1 MDLDLESL
9 ILKSKGNLRRIDP
22 FLGAIALTVPFV
34 PEDINTWATDGKQI
48 YYPTNHLD
56 LLEST
61 DYSFDLYTEL
71 TTLLIAHE
79 CMHIALKHCS
89 RGINKNRELWNKAT
103 DYVINSEEN
112 LGSLLPK
119 FSAYCNSL
127 RGLLCPPK
135 FVGLSAEEIYT
146 ALKVQQDNDNDNSE
160 PEEEEEE
167 EDGNTGSG
175 KGASNVC
182 NNDLRVPKN
191 SKELEEVVQA
201 ENQIITEAKIIS
213 NIQGSTV
220 STGVGRNGGSVHRSL
235 NLTKVKAM
243 AWSKLLAKYVNNTED
258 PDYSWSKRNRRYSDV
273 YLPSLHNVG
282 DNLSE
287 VHVYVDLSGSINI
300 SKSNAFLCQVQAMQR
315 VLNLQKVYVK
325 GWAESVRSKPVVITP
340 YSNNLDD
347 IYIDLPNECIGRGTE
362 IVPVVKDINKV
373 KPTVAVVF
381 TDGEFPLSGT
391 EELKY
396 PVIWVKWGKREF
408 TPLKGKVVDFTM

>member
-9 ILKSKGNLRRIDP
+9 ILKCKGNLRRIDP

-56 LLEST
+56 ILEST
-61 DYSFDLYTEL
+61 DFSSSHYTGL

-89 RGINKNRELWNKAT
+89 RGVNKDRELWNKAT

-112 LGSLLPK
+112 LGSLIPK
-119 FSAYCNSL
+119 FADYCRSL
-127 RGLLCPPK
+127 QGLFCPPE
-135 FVGLSAEEIYT
+135 FEGLSSEEIYT
-146 ALKVQQDNDNDNSE
+146 ALKIQQINGHS
-160 PEEEEEE
+160 EEE
-167 EDGNTGSG
+167 EDDDNGNTGGS
-175 KGASNVC
+175 KGAC
-182 NNDLRVPKN
+182 DNDLRVPKN

-201 ENQIITEAKIIS
+201 ENQIVTEAKIIS
-213 NIQGSTV
+213 NTQDPTETSA
-220 STGVGRNGGSVHRSL
+220 GVGRYVGSVHRKLS
-235 NLTKVKAM
+235 LTKVKAM

-258 PDYSWSKRNRRYSDV
+258 PDYSWSKRNRRYSDI

-287 VHVYVDLSGSINI
+287 VHVYVDLSGSVDIT
-300 SKSNAFLCQVQAMQR
+300 KSNAFLCQVQAMQR

-325 GWAESVRSKPVVITP
+325 GWADRVRSKPVVITP
-340 YSNNLDD
+340 YSDNLDD
-347 IYIDLPNECIGRGTE
+347 IYNDLPNESIGGGTD
-362 IVPVVKDINKV
+362 IVPVVEDINKV

-381 TDGEFPLSGT
+381 TDGEFSISGT
-391 EELKY
+391 EDLKY
-396 PVIWVKWGKREF
+396 PVIWVKWGKHGF

>member
-9 ILKSKGNLRRIDP
+9 ILKCKGNLRRIDP

-34 PEDINTWATDGKQI
+34 PEDISTWATDGKQI

-61 DYSFDLYTEL
+61 DFSSNHYTEL

-89 RGINKNRELWNKAT
+89 RGINKDRELWNKAT
-103 DYVINSEEN
+103 DYVINSEKN
-112 LGSLLPK
+112 LGSLLPR
-119 FSAYCNSL
+119 FSEYCRSL
-127 RGLLCPPK
+127 QGLLCPPK
-135 FVGLSAEEIYT
+135 FEGLSAEEIYA
-146 ALKVQQDNDNDNSE
+146 ALKVQQNNDNSE
-160 PEEEEEE
+160 PEEE
-167 EDGNTGSG
+167 DGGNTSSS
-175 KGASNVC
+175 SNKAC
-182 NNDLRVPKN
+182 NDLRVPKN
-191 SKELEEVVQA
+191 AKELEEVVQA
-201 ENQIITEAKIIS
+201 ENQIVTEAKIIS
-213 NIQGSTV
+213 NMQSSTV
-220 STGVGRNGGSVHRSL
+220 TGTGVGGNGGSVHRNL

-287 VHVYVDLSGSINI
+287 VHVYVDLSGSIDI

-325 GWAESVRSKPVVITP
+325 GWAESVRSKPVIITP

-347 IYIDLPNECIGRGTE
+347 IYNDLPNECIGSSTE
-362 IVPVVKDINKV
+362 IVPVVMDINKV

-381 TDGEFPLSGT
+381 TDGEFPIIGT

-396 PVIWVKWGKREF
+396 PVIWVKWGKCEF

>member
-22 FLGAIALTVPFV
+22 FLGAIALTIPFV

-61 DYSFDLYTEL
+61 DYSPDRYIEL

-112 LGSLLPK
+112 LGSLIPK
-119 FSAYCNSL
+119 FSSYCNSL

-135 FVGLSAEEIYT
+135 FEGLSAEEIYT

-160 PEEEEEE
+160 PEEEEE

-191 SKELEEVVQA
+191 SKELKEVVQA
-201 ENQIITEAKIIS
+201 ENQIITEAKIVS
-213 NIQGSTV
+213 NIQGSTI
-220 STGVGRNGGSVHRSL
+220 STGVGRNVGSVHRSL

-315 VLNLQKVYVK
+315 ILNLQKVYVK

-347 IYIDLPNECIGRGTE
+347 IYIDLPNECIGSGTE

>member
-9 ILKSKGNLRRIDP
+9 ILKSKGNLKGLDS

-61 DYSFDLYTEL
+61 DFSSNHYTEL

-119 FSAYCNSL
+119 FSDYCRSL

-135 FVGLSAEEIYT
+135 FEGLSAEEIYT
-146 ALKVQQDNDNDNSE
+146 ALKVQQDNDNSE
-160 PEEEEEE
+160 PEEEEGEN
-167 EDGNTGSG
+167 DGNTGGG
-175 KGASNVC
+175 KGASNAC

-191 SKELEEVVQA
+191 SKELEEVIQA
-201 ENQIITEAKIIS
+201 ENQIVTEAKIIS
-213 NIQGSTV
+213 NIQGPAAT
-220 STGVGRNGGSVHRSL
+220 STGVGRYRGSVHRNL

-273 YLPSLHNVG
+273 YLPSLYNVG

-287 VHVYVDLSGSINI
+287 VHVYVDLSGSIDI
-300 SKSNAFLCQVQAMQR
+300 SKSNTFLCQVQAMQR

-325 GWAESVRSKPVVITP
+325 GWADSVRSKPVVITP
-340 YSNNLDD
+340 YSDNLDD
-347 IYIDLPNECIGRGTE
+347 IYNDLPNECIGCGTE

-381 TDGEFPLSGT
+381 TDGEFPIIGT

-408 TPLKGKVVDFTM
+408 TPPKGKVVDFTM